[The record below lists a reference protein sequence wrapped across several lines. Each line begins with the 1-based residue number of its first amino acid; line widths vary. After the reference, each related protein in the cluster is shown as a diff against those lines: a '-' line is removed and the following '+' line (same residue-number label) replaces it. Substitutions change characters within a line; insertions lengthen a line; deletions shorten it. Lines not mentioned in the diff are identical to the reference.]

1 MANIIGPAQ
10 TIGWLLIYLTYDFFA
25 EIARTFAVVK
35 CKRTVKHCKSD
46 IEGINSVQTKVMESE
61 PKKMSARTKTIYKS
75 FSLRETPAEDI
86 NSTPIEEKGQHLGS
100 RKIAS
105 DVGGLFGVKPLL
117 STEDMA
123 VTDPAIQYK
132 GVIDHLK

>member
-1 MANIIGPAQ
+1 M
-10 TIGWLLIYLTYDFFA
+10 
-25 EIARTFAVVK
+25 FAVVK

-61 PKKMSARTKTIYKS
+61 PKKMSARPKTIYKS

-86 NSTPIEEKGQHLGS
+86 NSTPIEEIKSQHLGS

-105 DVGGLFGVKPLL
+105 DVGGLFGVKLL
-117 STEDMA
+117 LLTEDMT
-123 VTDPAIQYK
+123 VKNPAIQYK